1 MQTIRMLLCGVGNV
15 GRHLITIIAAKD
27 ALLRERYGLDLRIV
41 GAVDSTGAAIDPA
54 GLDLQR
60 VLDAKRAGIGVVA
73 LAGGLPGQDGA
84 ALAATLDYDLLLEA
98 TPVNLRHGD
107 PGLSIVRAAL
117 GRGIDSVLAN
127 KAPLA
132 LAFAELAR
140 LGSIDARRGDGPLLR
155 FSACVGGALPTINLG
170 MRDLAGA
177 TIERV
182 EAVVNGTTQG
192 ILRAMESGVPY
203 DAALA
208 QMQRAGLAETDPTL
222 DVDGWDAANKLVI
235 IANAVLRQPTT
246 LADIAIEGIRAITP
260 EQLRA
265 ARARG
270 ECIVLLGLAER
281 TDQRYRLSVAP
292 TTLGG
297 DHPLARMGAD
307 EMGVV
312 YTSDISGRQC
322 ATSREHDPQPTAAA
336 MLRDIIEIAQQPR
349 HRADHQRIDR

>member
-15 GRHLITIIAAKD
+15 GRHLIAIIAARD
-27 ALLRERYGLDLRIV
+27 ALLRERYGLDLRVV
-41 GAVDSTGAAIDPA
+41 GAVDSSGGASDPA
-54 GLDLQR
+54 GLNLQHL
-60 VLDAKRAGIGVVA
+60 LDVKRAGAGVAA
-73 LAGGLPGQDGA
+73 LAGGLPGQSGPM
-84 ALAATLDYDLLLEA
+84 LAATLDYDLLLEA

-107 PGLSIVRAAL
+107 PGLRIVRTAL

-140 LGSIDARRGDGPLLR
+140 LGSIDARRDGGPLLR

-170 MRDLAGA
+170 IRDLAGA

-208 QMQRAGLAETDPTL
+208 QMQRAGLAETDPAL

-235 IANAVLRQPTT
+235 IANAVLRQPAT
-246 LADIAIEGIRAITP
+246 LADLTIEGIRAITP
-260 EQLRA
+260 EHLRA

-270 ECIVLLGLAER
+270 ERIVLLGLADR
-281 TDQRYRLSVAP
+281 AGARYRLSVAP
-292 TTLGG
+292 TALAD

-312 YTSDISGRQC
+312 YTSDISGRQF

-336 MLRDIIEIAQQPR
+336 MLRDVIEIARQPR
-349 HRADHQRIDR
+349 